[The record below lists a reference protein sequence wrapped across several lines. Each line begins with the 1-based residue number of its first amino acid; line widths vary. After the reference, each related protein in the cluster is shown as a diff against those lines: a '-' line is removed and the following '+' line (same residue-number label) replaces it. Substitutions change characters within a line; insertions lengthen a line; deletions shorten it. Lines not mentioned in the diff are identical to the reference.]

1 MQIRLSGLAL
11 CTASLFFV
19 GCGKKGPLLYPDLL
33 VAQPPSQVQ
42 VEQVDMALRITF
54 VLPEKDQAGR
64 PLNNLESVR
73 IARRVC
79 VEADCKGC
87 LEPYQELQRID
98 VAFPDP
104 AEREGSRIRWTD
116 AGVRPGEVVQYR
128 LVSEQKGGITGGAA
142 QTLPA
147 RLAVAVQP
155 PVCTGKAVF
164 GGTLQLNCR
173 TADSGTTGQLLGYL
187 LYRAEGTGP
196 TVFLTRLGPDSG
208 GYVDQ
213 AVVRG
218 IAYRY
223 AAKQQIRREDG
234 SIQESAF
241 SAPVVLSLA
250 EE

>member
-1 MQIRLSGLAL
+1 MQMRLSGLVF
-11 CTASLFFV
+11 CTASLLV
-19 GCGKKGPLLYPDLL
+19 IGCGKKGPLLYPDLL
-33 VAQPPSQVQ
+33 VAQPPGQVQ
-42 VEQVDMALRITF
+42 VEQVDMALRLTF

-64 PLNNLESVR
+64 PLHNLESVR
-73 IARRVC
+73 VARRVC

-87 LEPYQELQRID
+87 LGPYQELQRID
-98 VAFPDP
+98 LAFPDP

-116 AGVRPGEVVQYR
+116 DGVRQGEVVQYR
-128 LVSEQKGGITGGAA
+128 LVSEQKGGIRGGAA
-142 QTLPA
+142 QSLPA
-147 RLAVAVQP
+147 RLAAAVQP

-164 GGTLQLNCR
+164 GGTLQLQCR
-173 TADSGTTGQLLGYL
+173 TADSGTTAQLQGYL

-196 TVFLTRLGPDSG
+196 MVFLMRLGPDRGS
-208 GYVDQ
+208 YEDQ
-213 AVVRG
+213 TVVRG

-241 SAPVVLSLA
+241 SVPVVLSLD